1 MNASMPAHQVP
12 GGIRTSHVLAADD
25 VVDDEVLH
33 PGAVVWLADP
43 PLAPEESN
51 RFREAATRAAMAV
64 HPAGRGRH
72 LRLV

>member
-1 MNASMPAHQVP
+1 MHTSTLAPQFPRGV
-12 GGIRTSHVLAADD
+12 RTSHVLEPDD

-43 PLAPEESN
+43 PLAPDEAD
-51 RFREAATRAAMAV
+51 RFRAAATRAAMAQ
-64 HPAGRGRH
+64 HPAGRARH